1 MPDFTVQGLDRPISL
16 EQLRGKVVVLNFWAT
31 WCPPCIEEMP
41 SLVRMQQQVKDK
53 GIVVLAIS
61 VDVDDGAYRKFLK
74 DHNVDLLTA
83 RDGDQK
89 IASMYGTFKFPE
101 TYVIDRQGR
110 LRKKFIGPEDWTDL
124 GIVGFLEG
132 L

>member
-1 MPDFTVQGLDRPISL
+1 
-16 EQLRGKVVVLNFWAT
+16 
-31 WCPPCIEEMP
+31 
-41 SLVRMQQQVKDK
+41 MQQQVKDK